1 MYETMPPPEE
11 LLERCREVLAM
22 RSRSYIIDAQ
32 LFARALLRAAE
43 RPLLTHV
50 SFEQGPHVGGL
61 PEPEVTRIVFTTAD
75 NAVMLLPAAFM
86 PHLSASSPA
95 QRQNWHLVDRG
106 ERIQW
111 MELDSPTRTFAEISL
126 DTVLGLWD
134 RVKEGT

>member
-22 RSRSYIIDAQ
+22 RSPSYIIDAQ

-50 SFEQGPHVGGL
+50 FFKEEGPIG
-61 PEPEVTRIVFTTAD
+61 PVTHIVFTTAD
-75 NAVMLLPAAFM
+75 NAVMLLPSSFM

-95 QRQNWHLVDRG
+95 QRANWQLVDRG

-111 MELDSPTRTFAEISL
+111 LDVDAPARSFAEISL